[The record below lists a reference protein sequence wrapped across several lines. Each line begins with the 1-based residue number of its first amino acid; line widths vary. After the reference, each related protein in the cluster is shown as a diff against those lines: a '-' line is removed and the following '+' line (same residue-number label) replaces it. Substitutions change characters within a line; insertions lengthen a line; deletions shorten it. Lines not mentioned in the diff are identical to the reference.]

1 MKKSLVLFAIFGTV
15 GLLASCGENDCCT
28 WATNT
33 YDNYDSFINDFAKQE
48 AAKGKAFYFLKMEDV
63 IDKEYVSKPTYV
75 LTGLDACDPSSNKQC
90 KKDNGHSLNQP
101 FSASYRDT
109 VTIEPGKEWD
119 SPYITSDLK
128 INIDFMET
136 NGEILEGPSA
146 KIPSS
151 VEWETVMEKDN
162 MVKRSYK
169 YGEYL
174 NADFEYVTIG
184 QLNPTDDERYLV
196 NKIGGIVEDIKN
208 TIKNALL
215 AKYGE

>member
-15 GLLASCGENDCCT
+15 AILASCDSRNCGT

-33 YDNYDSFINDFAKQE
+33 YDNYDSLIDDLTKQE
-48 AAKGKAFYFLKMEDV
+48 GAKGKAFYFLKMEDTLNK
-63 IDKEYVSKPTYV
+63 DLVSNPSYI
-75 LTGLDACDPSSNKQC
+75 LTGIDACVSSCDEQC
-90 KKDNGHSLNQP
+90 KKENGHSLNAP
-101 FSASYRDT
+101 YSLTYRDT
-109 VTIEPGKEWD
+109 VTIEPGREWD

-128 INIDFMET
+128 INIDFTET

-208 TIKNALL
+208 AIKNALL